1 MKRIVFLTVILL
13 LGLLPAGAREYKV
26 SGPEGGLAM
35 KVALPDGFD
44 PDRDECPMVLLMHGI
59 KDSIV
64 PMWCSEQY
72 LETYGDRATLVKV
85 DGENHLITRRKK
97 EICNRTVT
105 FFREVLGN

>member
-13 LGLLPAGAREYKV
+13 LGLLPATAREYAV

-35 KVALPDGFD
+35 KVALPEGFN
-44 PDRDECPMVLLMHGI
+44 PATDRCPMVLLMHDT

-72 LETYGDRATLVKV
+72 LETYGTRASLVKV

-97 EICNRTVT
+97 EILARTVA

>member
-13 LGLLPAGAREYKV
+13 VNLLPAGAREYEV

-35 KVALPDGFD
+35 KVALPDGFN

-72 LETYGDRATLVKV
+72 LVTYGDHATLVKV

-97 EICNRTVT
+97 KICNRTVA
-105 FFREVLGN
+105 FFQQVLD